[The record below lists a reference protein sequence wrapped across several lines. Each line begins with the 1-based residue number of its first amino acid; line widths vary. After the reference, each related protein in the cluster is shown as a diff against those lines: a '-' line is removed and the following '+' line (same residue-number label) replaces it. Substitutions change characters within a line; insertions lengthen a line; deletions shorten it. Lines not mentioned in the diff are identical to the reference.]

1 MFVGKLA
8 VGVAAVLAVG
18 TGVAVANGIG
28 SKPTVVIAVV
38 DGDTIDVSNDGEVK
52 RVRLLNVDAPESVHP
67 DEFIQCMGPEATAF
81 LEELLP
87 AGTEV
92 TLAYDRE
99 RTDRYDRELAGV
111 IVGDMIVN
119 AEIAR
124 AGLGIAVLF
133 EPNSRFYR
141 EVRDAQLEAI
151 AAGRGLYDEDLGCTL
166 PGRVAEV
173 AASAE
178 TVLDEPASVEDG
190 LEAMESYS
198 GVLSETMVGVVALT
212 ALLDADDDGFYAVV
226 HRHNAGPREV
236 LSQVQ
241 QRLENAQRRT
251 REAIQTEKDRIEAER
266 LEAER
271 LERERQEAER
281 REAERVEAERL
292 AAQEQREREQREA
305 ERRAASQRPSSGGS
319 SGSGSGGGSSGG
331 GSGSGGS
338 GGYDGYTGCRAY
350 GGSYPPN
357 AIDEK
362 GRPYTK
368 IDCSTKRPIGG

>member
-8 VGVAAVLAVG
+8 IGVAAVLAVG
-18 TGVAVANGIG
+18 TGVAVAGGIG
-28 SKPTVVIAVV
+28 SEPTVVVAVV
-38 DGDTIDVSNDGEVK
+38 DGDTIDVSTNGDVQ

-67 DEFIQCMGPEATAF
+67 DKFVQCLGPEATAY

-87 AGTEV
+87 VGTEV
-92 TLAYDRE
+92 ELAYDRE

-111 IVGDMIVN
+111 TLGDVLVN

-133 EPNSRFYR
+133 EPNSRFYE

-151 AAGRGLYDEDLGCTL
+151 AAGRGLYDEKLGCTL

-173 AASAE
+173 TASAE
-178 TVLDEPASVEDG
+178 TVLDEPVGVENG

-198 GVLSETMVGVVALT
+198 GVLAETMVGVVALT
-212 ALLDADDDGFYAVV
+212 ALLDGDGDSLYAVV
-226 HRHNAGPREV
+226 HRHNAGPRDA
-236 LSQVQ
+236 LAQVH

-251 REAIQTEKDRIEAER
+251 REAIQTERDRIEAER

-271 LERERQEAER
+271 VERERQEAER
-281 REAERVEAERL
+281 REAEREEAERL
-292 AAQEQREREQREA
+292 AAQEQRERERREA
-305 ERRAASQRPSSGGS
+305 ERRAAAQRPSTGGSS
-319 SGSGSGGGSSGG
+319 SGSGSGSSGGSS
-331 GSGSGGS
+331 GS

-350 GGSYPPN
+350 GGKYPPN
-357 AIDEK
+357 AIDEQ

>member
-28 SKPTVVIAVV
+28 SDPTVVIAVV
-38 DGDTIDVSNDGEVK
+38 DGDTIDVSSGGEIK

-67 DEFIQCMGPEATAF
+67 DEFIECMGPEATAF

-92 TLAYDRE
+92 ALAYDRE

-111 IVGDMIVN
+111 TVGEMFVN

-133 EPNSRFYR
+133 EPNSRFYQKVR
-141 EVRDAQLEAI
+141 EAQLEAI

-212 ALLDADDDGFYAVV
+212 ALLNADDGLYAIV
-226 HRHNAGPREV
+226 HRHNAGPREI
-236 LSQVQ
+236 LSQVH
-241 QRLENAQRRT
+241 QRLEDAQRRT

-271 LERERQEAER
+271 LERERQAAER

-305 ERRAASQRPSSGGS
+305 ERRAAAQRPSTGGS
-319 SGSGSGGGSSGG
+319 SGSGSGSGSSGG
-331 GSGSGGS
+331 SSGSGGS

-350 GGSYPPN
+350 GGKYPPN
-357 AIDEK
+357 AIDEQ